1 MSISRFK
8 NKLTEEVYQSN
19 LMILENQIHAVSN
32 NVKSVTVIQESI
44 IASILN
50 LFLEPKFRKGA
61 EALKNSPEY
70 KELVQQMEIS
80 TKLLNRLT
88 DKLKNKVSEYQK
100 SMDSMQKAGIKVK
113 SGMNPEQMYKEFERW
128 QKQRNKSLDNQK
140 ITKIDPAWERILR

>member
-1 MSISRFK
+1 MSKTRIK
-8 NKLTEEVYQSN
+8 NKLIEEVYQSN
-19 LMILENQIHAVSN
+19 LILLENHIHTISDKA
-32 NVKSVTVIQESI
+32 KSMVMIQESI
-44 IASILN
+44 IGSILN

-61 EALKNSPEY
+61 DALKDSPEY

-128 QKQRNKSLDNQK
+128 QKQRNKSLDKQK
-140 ITKIDPAWERILR
+140 ITKIDPSWERILR